1 MTFALERRLST
12 GSQWLIGAV
21 TVLAILLLVAWGL
34 LATQW
39 LWDATEPSL
48 APERFATTITLSKS
62 IPASLTLAKKQ
73 IIDPYPD
80 TLYSLYTET
89 DEALRNQHQTTLTTG
104 VLMLILE
111 NTYVMRNYSLP
122 VSKIPSELQ
131 KFVRIAKVPS
141 TGPPR
146 SQYKV
151 NPISSAL
158 LDCIDLQ
165 NWGRYVWNDTYN
177 TGCPRG
183 RIATHLTSCRC
194 SYPFFTNDSVEE
206 PELFLLGSQHQDP
219 ALALFIN
226 IVNRLSSKYPVSDHL
241 FIFRNQC
248 MEDYYEYR
256 QHANKGDAFDTNAEE
271 KADFM
276 ALSEQ
281 QKLLMPQTKSSFDS
295 DMEELVSKMGLNKGT
310 AQPQNKAL
318 DRQMFDVRYDL
329 DRAAGVLN
337 TNRAM
342 LMPLTQVQNT
352 ANYSPANLYPEHDGV
367 YSVGPTSDDLSFE
380 LSVAAKHSTTVTRL
394 SYNASGSLSEA
405 LANNQYSGR
414 NAAPDKQ
421 FMRNWFVAFCMM
433 APYMVSGEANEG
445 PSIAEM
451 QFTIRQ
457 LVRAMS
463 GSSRRD
469 VPTTNEDGTVDETN
483 YDYVQTLNLIPPAD
497 TTQYKP
503 DDERKQSV
511 MAVADAALYGKVTA
525 NTLKQTEW
533 PLTTMAGTSANDQKR
548 LTVRI
553 PWAIHVFGVVVSST
567 PAIVRK
573 YDLALKAVPSKQF
586 PNIVSAGR
594 NQTSV
599 PWSVRGWTVE
609 VTITKRTRD
618 GRYGWDEAFPL
629 YFGKNVRVL
638 KTDSLTF
645 PQALFRGYMSNAATL
660 DVSVANGLALP
671 PTNLTLYPPVHTRL
685 VKGKKTPVIVSGVS
699 DIGMPDWY
707 PHYPSYTK
715 TTTQVGM
722 QQSQP
727 NQPQPA
733 SETNNVQAKDKGM
746 LSVDLNTTCV
756 RPPSQ
761 MIDMG
766 NSPSCV
772 VNTFDRSLFNH
783 RNALLVLEPD
793 GTERGLGGFFDWLL
807 DRDASKCAQ
816 AEKDNLYQQHPQ
828 ADPFAERFA
837 EMQQPSKVERD
848 DIANSVFYKQEMRK
862 RAGQAVHL
870 QQLTQAVKTLVI
882 RLDEFDGDAF
892 RTLAP
897 SPSDTEWLNA
907 TETNATPEMFAA
919 AESARDNYPKHIATL
934 FRMHEALRILLM
946 NYVIVGIVSPCVIS
960 DNVRSFKTPAMP
972 LTDADIFL
980 YQTKSY
986 GKNPYPP
993 APRKGETAEEAKTE
1007 TEPDLQYTTYAS
1019 LVLTLRRKADLPTG
1033 MYTGVANQLRTV
1045 LPLTNNPQ
1053 MPSYFDRI
1061 DPYMLHTI
1069 ENMRLATWKPSSV
1082 QYKQMVAANIKA
1094 LDEVKEARE
1103 KEKEDAKQ
1111 EAKEQRQQAEKQE
1124 QEEVKRLQEQV
1135 ERQEAVRKAHISMHE
1150 GAGNA

>member
-1 MTFALERRLST
+1 MTFALGQRLPM
-12 GSQWLIGAV
+12 GSQWLMVAV
-21 TVLAILLLVAWGL
+21 AVLTILLFVAWGL
-34 LATQW
+34 LATEW
-39 LWDATEPSL
+39 LWDASKPSL
-48 APERFATTITLSKS
+48 APERFATTITLTKS
-62 IPASLTLAKKQ
+62 IPASPTLAKKQ

-104 VLMLILE
+104 VLTLILE
-111 NTYVMRNYSLP
+111 NTYVMRNYKLP
-122 VSKIPSELQ
+122 LSKIPARIR
-131 KFVRIAKVPS
+131 KIGAIAKALTTTVV
-141 TGPPR
+141 PR

-151 NPISSAL
+151 NPITSPL
-158 LDCIDLQ
+158 LDCTDLK
-165 NWGRYVWNDTYN
+165 NWGRFVWNDTYN
-177 TGCPRG
+177 TGCPGG
-183 RIATHLTSCRC
+183 RITTHLSSCRC
-194 SYPFFTNDSVEE
+194 SYPFLSSDYVEE

-219 ALALFIN
+219 SLALFIN
-226 IVNRLSSKYPVSDHL
+226 IVNRLSSKYPVSDKL
-241 FIFRNQC
+241 FTFRNQC

-256 QHANKGDAFDTNAEE
+256 QHTNKKDAFDTNAEE
-271 KADFM
+271 KADIL
-276 ALSEQ
+276 ALSAQ
-281 QKLLMPQTKSSFDS
+281 QKLLMPLTKTSFDS

-310 AQPQNKAL
+310 AQTQNKAL
-318 DRQMFDVRYDL
+318 DRQLFDVRYDL
-329 DRAAGVLN
+329 DRASGVLN

-352 ANYSPANLYPEHDGV
+352 ENYNPTNLYPEHDGV

-380 LSVAAKHSTTVTRL
+380 LSVAAKHLTTVTRL
-394 SYNASGSLSEA
+394 NYNASGSLSEA

-414 NAAPDKQ
+414 NAAADKQ
-421 FMRNWFVAFCMM
+421 FMRHWFVAFCMM
-433 APYMVSGEANEG
+433 APYMVSDDAKEG

-463 GSSRRD
+463 ESSRRD
-469 VPTTNEDGTVDETN
+469 LPTTNEDGTVDKTN
-483 YDYVQTLNLIPPAD
+483 YDYAQTMHLVPPGD
-497 TTQYKP
+497 ITQYKP

-533 PLTTMAGTSANDQKR
+533 PLTMMAGTSANDQKR

-573 YDLALKAVPSKQF
+573 YDLALKAVPSTQYT
-586 PNIVSAGR
+586 NMVSVGR
-594 NQTSV
+594 NKTPV
-599 PWSVRGWTVE
+599 PWSLRGWTVE

-645 PQALFRGYMSNAATL
+645 PQALFRGYIDTAGTL
-660 DVSVANGLALP
+660 DVSVTNGLALP
-671 PTNLTLYPPVHTRL
+671 PTNLTFYPPVRTRL

-733 SETNNVQAKDKGM
+733 SETNNVQTNGM
-746 LSVDLNTTCV
+746 LSEDINTTCV

-761 MIDMG
+761 TISMG
-766 NSPSCV
+766 NNPPCV

-793 GTERGLGGFFDWLL
+793 GTERGLGSFFDWLL

-837 EMQQPSKVERD
+837 EMQQPSTVERN
-848 DIANSVFYKQEMRK
+848 DIAKSTIYDQKMK
-862 RAGQAVHL
+862 TRAGQAVHL

-993 APRKGETAEEAKTE
+993 APRKGESAEEATAE

-1019 LVLTLRRKADLPTG
+1019 LVLTLRRKADLPKG

-1053 MPSYFDRI
+1053 MPSYFDLI

-1082 QYKQMVAANIKA
+1082 QYKQMVATQETV
-1094 LDEVKEARE
+1094 LEEVEEARE
-1103 KEKEDAKQ
+1103 KDKK
-1111 EAKEQRQQAEKQE
+1111 EAKKEAEEQREQAEKQQE
-1124 QEEVKRLQEQV
+1124 EEVKRLQKQI
-1135 ERQEAVRKAHISMHE
+1135 ERQEAVRKAHMSMHE